1 MAGRTVDPVRTRV
14 TLILLSIMALVLGT
28 ALVAP
33 GAANASTPKAGWY
46 LALGD
51 SLAAGYQPGQGDDKT
66 GGYVGQV
73 AASLQAPLTNLAC
86 SGETTS
92 SYLGKTANRCYP
104 GSSQE
109 AAAVA
114 FLDAHAGTA
123 GVITIDVGAN
133 DIDGCVPGGQ
143 LDLKCIGN
151 GLGTVGTN
159 LPAILSTLRQHAPT
173 SRIVVLNYYNP
184 FLAAYL
190 QSSTRTV
197 AILSMPLAN
206 VLNGIIGIS
215 AASVG
220 GRTANVAGIFQSDNI
235 WTRTTLPGVGSVPTN
250 VALICSWTW
259 MCVRGDIHANDTGY
273 TKLATAVQQQLR

>member
-1 MAGRTVDPVRTRV
+1 MRTRV
-14 TLILLSIMALVLGT
+14 TLIFMSILAVVFGAALVN
-28 ALVAP
+28 P
-33 GAANASTPKAGWY
+33 GAAHASTPKPGWY

-51 SLAAGYQPGQGDDKT
+51 SLAAGYQPGLGDNKT
-66 GGYVGQV
+66 GGYVGRV
-73 AASLQAPLTNLAC
+73 AAALNAPLTNLAC

-104 GSSQE
+104 GSSQD

-133 DIDGCVPGGQ
+133 DIDSCVPGGQ
-143 LDLKCIGN
+143 LDLTCVGN

-159 LPAILSTLRQHAPT
+159 LPAILATLRQHAPT

-190 QSSTRTV
+190 QPSTKTV
-197 AILSMPLAN
+197 AILSMPLAS
-206 VLNGIIGIS
+206 VLNTIIGVS
-215 AASVG
+215 SASVG
-220 GRTANVAGIFQSDNI
+220 GRTANVAGAFDSNNI
-235 WTRTTLPGVGSVPTN
+235 WTRTTVPGIGSVPTN
-250 VALICSWTW
+250 VARICSWTW

-273 TKLATAVQQQLR
+273 ATLARAVQQQLG